1 MEFHVKTIR
10 ALVSLSALFA
20 GQLYAEDAQ
29 TAIDHLWSLPDSA
42 FVAPRGKVTL
52 GDWVKFHQ
60 SEPFKFRVMNNV
72 APIDGFNFV
81 VTMVSCST
89 ELLTPVGGPLGR
101 EERTVGFKPPV
112 YNKQIAV
119 WESEKKGCVNA
130 FACSYEV
137 AIEGLDD
144 PNAKRVFGPVGTV
157 GSKTAP
163 DYDCFLEATDQVSYE

>member
-1 MEFHVKTIR
+1 MKTSH
-10 ALVSLSALFA
+10 ALLCLAALSSQGAI
-20 GQLYAEDAQ
+20 AQ
-29 TAIDHLWSLPDSA
+29 DSAQRAIDHLWSIPEPTREM
-42 FVAPRGKVTL
+42 PRGKVTL
-52 GDWVKFHQ
+52 GNWVKFHQ
-60 SEPFKFRVMNNV
+60 SEPFKFRVLNNV

-89 ELLTPVGGPLGR
+89 ELLTPVGTALGR
-101 EERTVGFKPPV
+101 EEKTVGFTPPV
-112 YNKQIAV
+112 YNKQVAV

-144 PNAKRVFGPVGTV
+144 PGAKRVFGPIGTV